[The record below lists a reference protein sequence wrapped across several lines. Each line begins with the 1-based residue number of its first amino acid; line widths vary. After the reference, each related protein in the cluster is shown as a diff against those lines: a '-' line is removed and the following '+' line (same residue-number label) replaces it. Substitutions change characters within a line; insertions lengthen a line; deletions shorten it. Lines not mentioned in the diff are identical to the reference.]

1 MKARDPEFMRR
12 ALHFP
17 AAAGRKPTARDRIAL
32 SRRSSFVKQ
41 CATDLLRDPDPQEIP
56 MSLRFAINTA
66 SALAMCLLLA
76 GSAGAQQPA
85 PAPAAPP
92 AADAAKGTFLLTIFL
107 KHDQSKSL
115 DQIQSQL
122 RSQGFYKA
130 FPPPNIEVVSWYV
143 MMGIGQVVT
152 LRVPAE
158 RLREVNRAI
167 EQTAWGG
174 YRTEFYPTYDYKAIG
189 EDLHAKA
196 QSQ

>member
-1 MKARDPEFMRR
+1 
-12 ALHFP
+12 
-17 AAAGRKPTARDRIAL
+17 
-32 SRRSSFVKQ
+32 
-41 CATDLLRDPDPQEIP
+41 
-56 MSLRFAINTA
+56 MSLRCAINIV
-66 SALAMCLLLA
+66 SAVALCLLLT

-85 PAPAAPP
+85 LAPASPP